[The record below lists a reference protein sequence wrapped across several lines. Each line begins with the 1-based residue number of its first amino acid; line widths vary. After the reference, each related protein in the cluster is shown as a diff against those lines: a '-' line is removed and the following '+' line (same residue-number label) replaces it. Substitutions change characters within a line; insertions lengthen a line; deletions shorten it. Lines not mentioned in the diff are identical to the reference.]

1 MNESGG
7 GRPRPQTR
15 VALVTGAGQGIGRA
29 VALRL
34 ARDGFAVAALD
45 INGENAPT
53 TARDIVSAGGRAFA
67 VACDVSDADAVDR
80 AVAACERE
88 LGPVDVVTNIAG
100 VYGWHAP
107 IREQTLENWRR
118 VLDVNLTGPFLCSKR
133 VLPGMVERGWGR
145 IINVASGHAL
155 AGRPNVSPY
164 TASKMAIIGFT
175 KALALE
181 VARSGV
187 TVNAVMP
194 GITDTAMPRMYASE
208 ERLRAQGA
216 LNPMGRIGRPE
227 DIANAMSFLASDDA
241 GYITG
246 QTIAVNGGIR
256 ELP

>member
-1 MNESGG
+1 M
-7 GRPRPQTR
+7 TR

-34 ARDGFAVAALD
+34 GADGFAVGALD
-45 INGENAPT
+45 IEGENAME
-53 TARDIVSAGGRAFA
+53 TAAEIVAAGGRAFGLQA
-67 VACDVSDADAVDR
+67 DVADAASIDR
-80 AVAACERE
+80 AVASCERE
-88 LGPVDVVTNIAG
+88 LGPVDVVANIAG

-107 IREQTLENWRR
+107 IREQTLENWQR
-118 VLDVNLTGPFLCSKR
+118 VLDVNLTGPFLVSKR
-133 VLPGMVERGWGR
+133 LLSGMVERQWGR
-145 IINVASGHAL
+145 VINVASGHAL

-164 TASKMAIIGFT
+164 TASKMAVIGFT

-187 TVNAVMP
+187 TVNAIMP

-216 LNPMGRIGRPE
+216 QNPMGRIGQPA